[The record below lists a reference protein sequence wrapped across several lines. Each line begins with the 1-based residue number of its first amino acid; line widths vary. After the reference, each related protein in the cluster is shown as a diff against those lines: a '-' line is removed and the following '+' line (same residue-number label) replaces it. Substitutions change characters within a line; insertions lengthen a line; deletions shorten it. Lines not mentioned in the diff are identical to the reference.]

1 MQVHRASAALAKDPQ
16 NPSLGPLADLLG
28 FHIARAEVATNA
40 AYERHVGK
48 PHKLRKVE
56 YSLLMLVLA
65 NGPLSPKTLARVLA
79 LSAPSLTM
87 LLDRMQLRGLLRR
100 ERSQTDRR
108 SQNVVLTD
116 EGDALA
122 RATAAAAV
130 PMEQELRH
138 RLSTAEHAMLVEL
151 LAKLAQRPGIT

>member
-1 MQVHRASAALAKDPQ
+1 MRADPPSGTPARDPLK
-16 NPSLGPLADLLG
+16 PSLGPLADLLG
-28 FHIARAEVATNA
+28 FHLARAEVATNA

-48 PHKLRKVE
+48 PHNLRKVE

-65 NGPLSPKTLARVLA
+65 NGPLPPKTLARVLA

-87 LLDRMQLRGLLRR
+87 LLDRMQLRGLLHR

-108 SQNVVLTD
+108 SQNVVLTPA
-116 EGDALA
+116 GDTLA
-122 RATAAAAV
+122 RATAAAAL

-138 RLSTAEHAMLVEL
+138 RLSSAEHAMLVEL
-151 LAKLAQRPGIT
+151 LAKLAQRPGAA